1 LSGKSKV
8 LWVSQGSPPRNLR
21 AALRGQMRLASW
33 RPEKPLAGQ
42 LDASVVAVVGA
53 HGSPELPRLM
63 GSVLSELDR
72 SGSVAVF
79 LLPPLPQAQL
89 AWKALSRR
97 RGRFLCVSEDAGPE
111 ELRAKLAAAAEL
123 QPAIDDLRQ
132 ELRWARAGAETPG
145 AARKHAG
152 PGRHTRAGERSG
164 ATRAHRRAEASAESE
179 LAQEM
184 HLAARLQR
192 DFLPR
197 RLPEVGPVRFA
208 VLYRPLG
215 WVSGDIYDVT
225 RLDETHLGFYVAD
238 AVGHGLPAALLT
250 MFIKKAFQSKR
261 ILGDTYEIVPP
272 EVSLSELNKDIC
284 QQAIASCPFC
294 TAVYCV
300 LDLGSMTM
308 TYARA
313 GHPEAVLL
321 RAGGGVER
329 LMAPGTLLGILPE
342 ATFESRQVRLN
353 RGDRLVLYT
362 DGAEVALCGP
372 KPAPGAVEKAL
383 AKWGHLTREEFILR
397 LSAHFDRHGGDDIQ
411 DDITV
416 VVVDVMK

>member
-1 LSGKSKV
+1 
-8 LWVSQGSPPRNLR
+8 
-21 AALRGQMRLASW
+21 MRLASW
-33 RPEKPLAGQ
+33 RPEKPLYEQ
-42 LDASVVAVVGA
+42 LGSSAVAIVRADASPAG
-53 HGSPELPRLM
+53 PRLM
-63 GSVLSELDR
+63 GRVLSELDR
-72 SGSVAVF
+72 TGSVAVF
-79 LLPPLPQAQL
+79 LLPPQEQAQL

-97 RGRFLCVSEDAGPE
+97 RGRFLCVSEEAGPE
-111 ELRAKLAAAAEL
+111 ELWAKLWAASEL
-123 QPAIDDLRQ
+123 QPAIDDLRE
-132 ELRWARAGAETPG
+132 ELLCARGGEGPAGGHRPRRGGPRRSE
-145 AARKHAG
+145 HANA
-152 PGRHTRAGERSG
+152 PSDP
-164 ATRAHRRAEASAESE
+164 E

-197 RLPEVGPVRFA
+197 RLPEVGNIRFA
-208 VLYRPLG
+208 AIYRPLG

-250 MFIKKAFQSKR
+250 MFIKKAFQTKR
-261 ILGDTYEIVPP
+261 ILGNTYEIVPP

-300 LDLGSMTM
+300 LDLKSMLL
-308 TYARA
+308 TYSRA
-313 GHPEAVLL
+313 GHPDPILL

-329 LMAPGTLLGILPE
+329 LSAPGTLLGILPDE
-342 ATFESRQVRLN
+342 TFVSGQVRLA

-362 DGAEVALCGP
+362 DGVELALCGP
-372 KPAPGAVEKAL
+372 QATPAGVEKAL
-383 AKWGHLTREEFILR
+383 AKWAHLGREEFVLR
-397 LSAHFDRHGGDDIQ
+397 LSAHFDRHARDEIQ
-411 DDITV
+411 DDVTV